1 MLIFLKLFRNISSEN
16 KGKVDVFF
24 CGNSEFGRIV
34 QKKSIQFKYLYNN
47 KIEKFI
53 LVSKKNKVTNF
64 KHILS
69 NEKTHPFYKKFQ
81 EFQKN
86 QEIL

>member
-1 MLIFLKLFRNISSEN
+1 MS
-16 KGKVDVFF
+16 FF
-24 CGNSEFGRIV
+24 SEFGRIV